1 MTDTFSVL
9 SEKLGALL
17 SEEDQAI
24 FEANFSLLKQD
35 KNLFVFGC
43 RDKAVC
49 GDFLARNRHALLSAA
64 GAVCGRMPELKFR
77 AAEKPTEKTA
87 EKTEKKGAR
96 TRAEKA
102 ETKPKPKTK
111 RRTKR
116 SKAHVLR
123 NVMASLICLA
133 LAFALGVI
141 GVNYVAN
148 RTFKEN
154 FYSVGITGTYENF
167 RVIQLSDL
175 HDSVYGKD
183 NAALL
188 DRIGKLDPD
197 IIVLTGDC
205 VDQDAD
211 IAPAVSLCRAL
222 ADIAPTYYIYGNN
235 ECAKAFSCTMT
246 LEALDA
252 AIGATDD
259 DRDVQKLYA
268 LDNGLRAALE
278 ETGVK
283 VLFNESDLITIGENR
298 VRIFGTLTSNPS
310 AFWPYAGEAFNRFI
324 TENEDEIKL
333 FLCHEPLLLETL
345 DEAYW
350 GDLVLCGDTHGGVLR
365 LPGFGALY
373 TRADGFLPER
383 KGAMVYGKYQHN
395 LSQVIVSSGLENR
408 NPLRL
413 FNQPEMVIADINKY

>member
-17 SEEDQAI
+17 SEEEQAI

-35 KNLFVFGC
+35 RNLFVFGC

-77 AAEKPTEKTA
+77 AAEKPTEKT
-87 EKTEKKGAR
+87 EKKGAR
-96 TRAEKA
+96 PRAEKA
-102 ETKPKPKTK
+102 ETKRKTK
-111 RRTKR
+111 RG
-116 SKAHVLR
+116 KAHVLR
-123 NVMASLICLA
+123 NIMASLICLV

-148 RTFKEN
+148 RKFKEN

-211 IAPAVSLCRAL
+211 VAPAVSLCRAL

-268 LDNGLRAALE
+268 LDNGLRATLE

-298 VRIFGTLTSNPS
+298 IRIFGTLTSNPS

>member
-17 SEEDQAI
+17 SEEEQAI

-35 KNLFVFGC
+35 RNRFVFGC
-43 RDKAVC
+43 RDKAAC
-49 GDFLARNRHALLSAA
+49 SDFLARNRHALLSAA

-77 AAEKPTEKTA
+77 AAEKPA

-102 ETKPKPKTK
+102 ETKPKTK
-111 RRTKR
+111 RG
-116 SKAHVLR
+116 KAHVLR
-123 NVMASLICLA
+123 NIMASLICLV

-148 RTFKEN
+148 RKFKEN

-235 ECAKAFSCTMT
+235 ECAKAFSSTMT

-268 LDNGLRAALE
+268 LDNGLRATLE

>member
-17 SEEDQAI
+17 SEEEKAI

-77 AAEKPTEKTA
+77 AAENPA

-96 TRAEKA
+96 PRAEKA
-102 ETKPKPKTK
+102 ETKRK
-111 RRTKR
+111 TKR

-123 NVMASLICLA
+123 NIMASLICLV

-148 RTFKEN
+148 RKFKEN

-259 DRDVQKLYA
+259 DRDVKKLYA

>member
-17 SEEDQAI
+17 SEEEQAI

-35 KNLFVFGC
+35 RNLFVFGC

-77 AAEKPTEKTA
+77 AAENPA

-96 TRAEKA
+96 PRAEKA
-102 ETKPKPKTK
+102 ETKRKTK
-111 RRTKR
+111 RG
-116 SKAHVLR
+116 KAHVLR
-123 NVMASLICLA
+123 NIMASLICLV

-148 RTFKEN
+148 RKFKEN

-211 IAPAVSLCRAL
+211 VAPAVSLCRAL

-268 LDNGLRAALE
+268 LDNGLRATLE

>member
-17 SEEDQAI
+17 SEEEQAI

-77 AAEKPTEKTA
+77 ATEKPA

-96 TRAEKA
+96 PRAEKA
-102 ETKPKPKTK
+102 ETKRKTK
-111 RRTKR
+111 RG
-116 SKAHVLR
+116 KAHVLR
-123 NVMASLICLA
+123 NIMASLICLA

-148 RTFKEN
+148 RKFKEN

-235 ECAKAFSCTMT
+235 ECAKAFSSTMT

-268 LDNGLRAALE
+268 LDNGLRATLE

>member
-17 SEEDQAI
+17 SEEEQAI

-35 KNLFVFGC
+35 RNLFVFGC

-77 AAEKPTEKTA
+77 AAENPA

-96 TRAEKA
+96 PRAEKA
-102 ETKPKPKTK
+102 ETKRKTK
-111 RRTKR
+111 RG
-116 SKAHVLR
+116 KAHVLR
-123 NVMASLICLA
+123 NIMASLICLV

-148 RTFKEN
+148 RKFKEN

-211 IAPAVSLCRAL
+211 VAPAVSLCRAL

-268 LDNGLRAALE
+268 LDNGLRATLE

-298 VRIFGTLTSNPS
+298 IRIFGTLTSNPS

-324 TENEDEIKL
+324 TENVDEIKL

-408 NPLRL
+408 NPLRI

>member
-17 SEEDQAI
+17 SEEEKAI

-77 AAEKPTEKTA
+77 AAENPTEKPT

-96 TRAEKA
+96 PRAEKA
-102 ETKPKPKTK
+102 ETKRKTK
-111 RRTKR
+111 RG
-116 SKAHVLR
+116 KAHVLR
-123 NVMASLICLA
+123 NIMASLICLV

-148 RTFKEN
+148 RKFKEN

-235 ECAKAFSCTMT
+235 ECAKAFSSTMT

-268 LDNGLRAALE
+268 LDNGLRATLE

>member
-17 SEEDQAI
+17 SEEEQAI
-24 FEANFSLLKQD
+24 FETNFSLLKQD

-77 AAEKPTEKTA
+77 AAEKTA

-96 TRAEKA
+96 PRAEKA
-102 ETKPKPKTK
+102 ETKTK

-123 NVMASLICLA
+123 NIMASLICLA

-235 ECAKAFSCTMT
+235 ECAKAFSSTMT

>member
-77 AAEKPTEKTA
+77 SAEKTA
-87 EKTEKKGAR
+87 EKTTEKPEKKGAR
-96 TRAEKA
+96 PRAEKA
-102 ETKPKPKTK
+102 ETKAK
-111 RRTKR
+111 RKTKR

-259 DRDVQKLYA
+259 DRDAQKLYA